1 MARTFTLGLVGLI
14 ALSSALS
21 MVHAHKEQKPFNAD
35 NDKLATDDAT
45 FQLAEFKATSI
56 KAPFLEQ
63 FATNWSDRWT
73 ASEATKESNAEGEV
87 FSYVGQ
93 WSVEEP
99 SVYPGLKNDLGLVAK
114 SAATHHAI
122 SASLPE
128 VIDNK
133 DKTLVVQYEVK
144 AQEGLECGGAYM
156 KLLTESPQG
165 IKFKEFS
172 NETPYTIM
180 FGPDRCGA
188 TDKVHF
194 IFRHKN
200 PITGV
205 HEEKHL
211 QSAPLSKLSKRTTLY
226 TLIVNPDQTFEIKI
240 NGESAASGSLLED
253 FQPPVNPIKEID
265 DASDSKPANW
275 VEEARI
281 PDAKATKPEDWDED
295 APATIL
301 DEKATKPTDWLEDEA
316 AEIPDPEAVKPE
328 DWDDEEDGD
337 WVPVSVPNPKCVSN
351 GCGPWVRP
359 RISNPAYKGK
369 WSAPLIDNPDYKG
382 VWAPRKIPNPD
393 FFEDLSPANFEKIG
407 AVGFEIWTMQK
418 DILFDNI
425 YIGHSIADAES
436 LAAESWEI
444 KYKAEKEQEELDN
457 PTPKSEEDASK
468 ADESLVQFMMRQA
481 REFIDVAR
489 EDPMQAMTAYPLIV
503 SCLAGVVGISFG
515 LMLIIMG
522 LMHGDPEAQQARAAA
537 AKAKKT
543 DAVTAGDNAED
554 ASKVDADEEG
564 EEEFREEPVVRKR
577 ATAAASSSDK

>member
-114 SAATHHAI
+114 SVATHHAI

-180 FGPDRCGA
+180 FGPD
-188 TDKVHF
+188 
-194 IFRHKN
+194 
-200 PITGV
+200 
-205 HEEKHL
+205 
-211 QSAPLSKLSKRTTLY
+211 S
-226 TLIVNPDQTFEIKI
+226 PDQTFEIKI

-253 FQPPVNPIKEID
+253 FQPPVNPTKEID

-316 AEIPDPEAVKPE
+316 AEIQP
-328 DWDDEEDGD
+328 
-337 WVPVSVPNPKCVSN
+337 
-351 GCGPWVRP
+351 
-359 RISNPAYKGK
+359 
-369 WSAPLIDNPDYKG
+369 PLNLP
-382 VWAPRKIPNPD
+382 
-393 FFEDLSPANFEKIG
+393 
-407 AVGFEIWTMQK
+407 
-418 DILFDNI
+418 
-425 YIGHSIADAES
+425 
-436 LAAESWEI
+436 
-444 KYKAEKEQEELDN
+444 
-457 PTPKSEEDASK
+457 
-468 ADESLVQFMMRQA
+468 LV
-481 REFIDVAR
+481 
-489 EDPMQAMTAYPLIV
+489 T
-503 SCLAGVVGISFG
+503 
-515 LMLIIMG
+515 
-522 LMHGDPEAQQARAAA
+522 
-537 AKAKKT
+537 
-543 DAVTAGDNAED
+543 
-554 ASKVDADEEG
+554 
-564 EEEFREEPVVRKR
+564 
-577 ATAAASSSDK
+577 

>member
-1 MARTFTLGLVGLI
+1 MARSFALGLVGLI
-14 ALSSALS
+14 ALSAAIS
-21 MVHAHKEQKPFNAD
+21 MVHAHDEQKPFNAD
-35 NDKLATDDAT
+35 NSDNTSADDNT
-45 FQLAEFKATSI
+45 FQLADFKATSI

-63 FATNWSDRWT
+63 FANNWSERWT

-128 VIDNK
+128 VVDNK

-144 AQEGLECGGAYM
+144 AQDGLECGGAYM
-156 KLLTESPQG
+156 KLLTESPEG

-172 NETPYTIM
+172 NDTPYTIM

-205 HEEKHL
+205 YEEKHL
-211 QSAPLSKLSKRTTLY
+211 QSAPLSKLNKRTTLY
-226 TLIVNPDQTFEIKI
+226 TLIVKPDQTFDIKI
-240 NGESAASGSLLED
+240 NGESAASGSLLKD
-253 FQPPVNPIKEID
+253 FQPSVNPAKEID
-265 DASDSKPANW
+265 DPTDSKPVDW
-275 VEEARI
+275 VEIAQI
-281 PDAKATKPEDWDED
+281 ADPKATKPADWDED
-295 APATIL
+295 APSRIL
-301 DEKATKPTDWLEDEA
+301 DEKATKPADWLEDEL

-337 WVPVSVPNPKCVSN
+337 WVPVSVPNPKCEKN
-351 GCGPWVRP
+351 GCGKWVRP
-359 RISNPAYKGK
+359 LISNPAYKGK

-382 VWAPRKIPNPD
+382 VWAPRKIPNPT

-425 YIGHSIADAES
+425 YIGHSVADAES
-436 LAAESWEI
+436 LAVETWEI
-444 KYKAEKEQEELDN
+444 KHKAEKEQEDLAN
-457 PTPKSEEDASK
+457 PVPKAGKDSSK
-468 ADESLVQFMMRQA
+468 DDESLVQFMRRQFG
-481 REFIDVAR
+481 EFIAMAR
-489 EDPMQAMTAYPLIV
+489 EDPMHALNSYPLVV
-503 SCLAGVVGISFG
+503 SALAGVVGVSFG
-515 LMLIIMG
+515 LALIVMG
-522 LMHGDPEAQQARAAA
+522 LMSGNPESKKSHTAAG
-537 AKAKKT
+537 KAKKT
-543 DAVTAGDNAED
+543 DEATADDTAED
-554 ASKVDADEEG
+554 ISKVDADKEG
-564 EEEFREEPVVRKR
+564 DDEFKEDPVVRKR
-577 ATAAASSSDK
+577 ATAATASDE